1 MRVRVLS
8 VTVLAGLLAAV
19 PLTATRTVA
28 AGEPVVTQSA
38 RFRASDG
45 VELQTTLASS
55 GPIVPRPTVVEFSP
69 YGRDSGT
76 LEVGPDYNTLLVQLR
91 GTGDSDGQF
100 DALGP
105 RSQEDVQE
113 VLSWACAQPWSAG
126 QLALNGFSASAI
138 VLYNSLHLS
147 LPCVRAAVLRSGTFE
162 LYRDLL
168 VPGGISNLVPG
179 LGVLALIGAPALAQ
193 GDDRLA
199 RDPASS
205 LDVMAGLFEA
215 GLNGGL
221 LHPTLDDWWRERGFR
236 GNVNHFPVLVIDGFF
251 DVESRGAFE
260 GYQALRDTGAHL
272 LVVGGHDAAPAG
284 TDRGVPEA
292 QAWLDHYVRGVANGV
307 EQHPRV
313 HLLMA
318 DGDRE
323 DMVAGRYVAREATD
337 WPVPDTRW
345 EALALDPRRSG
356 TALSL
361 NDGSLTLGD
370 PGPRT
375 VQSYPALPTVPTGT
389 DPANTAIVGSMG
401 LDALFTGLPVLT
413 EMTLPETLGL
423 TYTTGP
429 LQQDLLSA
437 GPASLEIPLSSS
449 SPETAIWVVLS
460 DVSPDGV
467 AHPLTAGRLL
477 SSFPAIDD
485 AKSRRDAEGK
495 IIEPYGDFGHKS
507 YALPGTRRLY
517 RVELWPVGNRFA
529 AGHRI
534 RVQVVGASAA
544 SLLGVPALDS
554 VQVGSGSGARLLLP
568 VLPESALRAA
578 LG

>member
-1 MRVRVLS
+1 MRVRLS
-8 VTVLAGLLAAV
+8 SLTILAGLVAAL
-19 PLTATRTVA
+19 PLTATPTVA
-28 AGEPVVTQSA
+28 AGVPEVSQSV
-38 RFRASDG
+38 RFTASDG
-45 VELQTTLASS
+45 VQLQTTLTSP
-55 GPIVPRPTVVEFSP
+55 GPISPRPTVVEFSP

-105 RSQEDVQE
+105 RSQQDVQE

-138 VLYNSLHLS
+138 VLYNSLHLA

-168 VPGGISNLVPG
+168 VPGGVSNLLPG
-179 LGVLALIGAPALAQ
+179 VGVLGLIGAPALEQ
-193 GDDRLA
+193 GGDRLA
-199 RDPASS
+199 RDPGSAT
-205 LDVMAGLFEA
+205 DVMAGLFEA
-215 GLNGGL
+215 GLNAGL

-284 TDRGVPEA
+284 TDRGAPEA

-313 HLLMA
+313 RLLMA

-323 DMVAGRYVAREATD
+323 DMVAGRYVARDATD
-337 WPVPDTRW
+337 WPVPGTRW

-361 NDGSLTLGD
+361 NDGSLTLGT

-375 VQSYPALPTVPTGT
+375 VQTYAALPTIPTNT

-401 LDALFTGLPVLT
+401 LDALFTGLPVLSD
-413 EMTLPETLGL
+413 MTLSETLGL
-423 TYTTGP
+423 TYTTAP
-429 LQQDLLSA
+429 LRQDVLSA
-437 GPASLEIPLSSS
+437 GPASVEVPLSST

-477 SSFPAIDD
+477 SSFPGVDEARSRYD
-485 AKSRRDAEGK
+485 ADGQLVQ
-495 IIEPYGDFGHKS
+495 PYGDFGQKS
-507 YALPGTRRLY
+507 YAAPGTRRLY

-529 AGHRI
+529 AGHRLRI
-534 RVQVVGASAA
+534 QVVGASAA
-544 SLLGVPALDS
+544 SPLGLPALDS
-554 VQVGSGSGARLLLP
+554 VQVGAGSGARLLLP
-568 VLPESALRAA
+568 VLPESDLRAA

>member
-1 MRVRVLS
+1 
-8 VTVLAGLLAAV
+8 
-19 PLTATRTVA
+19 
-28 AGEPVVTQSA
+28 
-38 RFRASDG
+38 
-45 VELQTTLASS
+45 
-55 GPIVPRPTVVEFSP
+55 
-69 YGRDSGT
+69 
-76 LEVGPDYNTLLVQLR
+76 LLVQLR

-105 RSQEDVQE
+105 RSQQDVQE

-126 QLALNGFSASAI
+126 QLALNGLSASAI
-138 VLYNSLHLS
+138 VLYNSLHLA

-168 VPGGISNLVPG
+168 VPGGVSNLLPG
-179 LGVLALIGAPALAQ
+179 VGVLGLIGAPALEQ
-193 GDDRLA
+193 GGDRLA
-199 RDPASS
+199 RDPGSS
-205 LDVMAGLFEA
+205 TDVMAGLFEA
-215 GLNGGL
+215 GLNAGL

-313 HLLMA
+313 RLLMA

-323 DMVAGRYVAREATD
+323 DMVAGRYVARDATD
-337 WPVPDTRW
+337 WPVPGTRW

-361 NDGSLTLGD
+361 NDGSLTLGT

-375 VQSYPALPTVPTGT
+375 VQTYAALPTIPTNT

-401 LDALFTGLPVLT
+401 LDALFTGLPVLSD
-413 EMTLPETLGL
+413 MTLSETLGL
-423 TYTTGP
+423 TYTTAP
-429 LQQDLLSA
+429 LRQDVLSA
-437 GPASLEIPLSSS
+437 GPASVEVPLSST

-477 SSFPAIDD
+477 SSFPGVDQARSRYD
-485 AKSRRDAEGK
+485 ADGQLVQ
-495 IIEPYGDFGHKS
+495 PYGDFGQKS
-507 YALPGTRRLY
+507 YTAPGTRRLY

-529 AGHRI
+529 AGHRLRI
-534 RVQVVGASAA
+534 QVVGASAA
-544 SLLGVPALDS
+544 SPLGLPALDS
-554 VQVGSGSGARLLLP
+554 VQVGAGSGARLLLP
-568 VLPESALRAA
+568 VLPESDLRAA

>member
-1 MRVRVLS
+1 
-8 VTVLAGLLAAV
+8 
-19 PLTATRTVA
+19 
-28 AGEPVVTQSA
+28 
-38 RFRASDG
+38 
-45 VELQTTLASS
+45 
-55 GPIVPRPTVVEFSP
+55 
-69 YGRDSGT
+69 
-76 LEVGPDYNTLLVQLR
+76 
-91 GTGDSDGQF
+91 
-100 DALGP
+100 
-105 RSQEDVQE
+105 
-113 VLSWACAQPWSAG
+113 
-126 QLALNGFSASAI
+126 
-138 VLYNSLHLS
+138 
-147 LPCVRAAVLRSGTFE
+147 
-162 LYRDLL
+162 
-168 VPGGISNLVPG
+168 
-179 LGVLALIGAPALAQ
+179 
-193 GDDRLA
+193 
-199 RDPASS
+199 
-205 LDVMAGLFEA
+205 
-215 GLNGGL
+215 
-221 LHPTLDDWWRERGFR
+221 
-236 GNVNHFPVLVIDGFF
+236 
-251 DVESRGAFE
+251 
-260 GYQALRDTGAHL
+260 
-272 LVVGGHDAAPAG
+272 
-284 TDRGVPEA
+284 
-292 QAWLDHYVRGVANGV
+292 
-307 EQHPRV
+307 
-313 HLLMA
+313 
-318 DGDRE
+318 
-323 DMVAGRYVAREATD
+323 
-337 WPVPDTRW
+337 
-345 EALALDPRRSG
+345 
-356 TALSL
+356 
-361 NDGSLTLGD
+361 
-370 PGPRT
+370 
-375 VQSYPALPTVPTGT
+375 
-389 DPANTAIVGSMG
+389 VGSMG